1 LITKR
6 ILAGFLL
13 VLSCLCARPLV
24 SQDWPMF
31 LGNQQLTAD
40 NDGIPPAV
48 FKTRWTWT
56 AHSPIY
62 RAVPAPDAVLV
73 TTAAG
78 EVILISS
85 SGKTLWTRRLAAP
98 VIRPPII
105 WRGSAWVLAGRG
117 ILCLD
122 LSDGRTI
129 WSRNE
134 SAATQL
140 VTPAV
145 SQGILFH
152 GTRTG
157 IQARIATN
165 GQPVWT
171 NPSISAWGA
180 ALVVIEDNL
189 LVQHRNYRTRSS
201 FLACL
206 DTGSGATRWTRE
218 IPHEANIFAP
228 LVVGERVFQ
237 AAHDTLAV
245 FSLRDGT
252 SITNIR
258 FSAPLASHPA
268 ATGPLLILPLT
279 DGTIVTLSSTTFSV
293 QTTFSHLR
301 RQGNILAVSSQYLY
315 CATDSG
321 SIAELSVTNG
331 KVGRSLPL
339 PAAASHAQ
347 PFLRDGLLYV
357 PSQTTLICIGPP
369 HEARPDTDTGRTSV
383 QRILVLLDARTK
395 NPLPGIARIAWQD
408 GHAGIREAGI
418 GFDGSGSAILP
429 ESIPVNDISLTIQ
442 RRGYVY
448 TNSTWPRNT
457 GRLVVHLEPIDAQT
471 RLVLNDILFD
481 TGSASLLPQALP
493 SLHRLARFM
502 QANPALTVLIEG
514 HTDDVGDRETNLA
527 LSLARAGSIREY
539 LVRQGIGGWR
549 IRTTG
554 FGPDRP
560 VAPNTTA
567 EGRMRNRRT
576 EIRIL

>member
-1 LITKR
+1 MITKR
-6 ILAGFLL
+6 ILVVSILL
-13 VLSCLCARPLV
+13 FPGLFSRPLV

-40 NDGIPPAV
+40 NDGIPPAI
-48 FKTRWTWT
+48 FTTRWTWT

-62 RAVPAPDAVLV
+62 RAIPAPDGVLV

-78 EVILISS
+78 QVILISS
-85 SGKTLWTRRLAAP
+85 SGKTLWTKQLPAP
-98 VIRPPII
+98 SIRPPII

-145 SQGILFH
+145 SKGILFH
-152 GTRTG
+152 GTRMG

-180 ALVVIEDNL
+180 ALVVLEDNL

-206 DTGSGATRWTRE
+206 DTGSGKTRWTRE

-228 LVVGERVFQ
+228 LVLGERVFQ

-268 ATGPLLILPLT
+268 GTGSLLILPLT
-279 DGTIVTLSSTTFSV
+279 DGTIATLSSTTFAV
-293 QTTFSHLR
+293 QAAFKHLR
-301 RQGNILAVSSQYLY
+301 HQGNILAVSSQYLY

-331 KVGRSLPL
+331 LVRRSLPL
-339 PAAASHAQ
+339 PAAASHTQ
-347 PFLRDGLLYV
+347 PFLRNGLLYV
-357 PSQTTLICIGPP
+357 PSQKTLICIGPS
-369 HEARPDTDTGRTSV
+369 HEARPDPGTGRTTA
-383 QRILVLLDARTK
+383 QRVLVLLDARTK
-395 NPLPGIARIAWQD
+395 NPIPGMAQIAWQD
-408 GHAGIREAGI
+408 GHVGMRETGLQ
-418 GFDGSGSAILP
+418 FDKTGSCILP
-429 ESIPVNDISLTIQ
+429 ERISMDEISLTIQ
-442 RRGYVY
+442 RQGYVY
-448 TNSTWPRNT
+448 TNSAWPRDT
-457 GRLVVHLEPIDAQT
+457 SRLVVHLEPIDTQT

-481 TGSASLLPQALP
+481 TGSARLLPKALP
-493 SLHRLARFM
+493 SLHRLAGFM
-502 QANPALTVLIEG
+502 QSNPALTVLIEG
-514 HTDDVGDRETNLA
+514 HTDTIGDRESNLA
-527 LSLARAGSIREY
+527 LSRARAESIKEY
-539 LVRQGIGGWR
+539 LVRQGVGGWR
-549 IRTTG
+549 MRTTG

-560 VAPNTTA
+560 AAPNTTD
-567 EGRMRNRRT
+567 EGRQRNRRT